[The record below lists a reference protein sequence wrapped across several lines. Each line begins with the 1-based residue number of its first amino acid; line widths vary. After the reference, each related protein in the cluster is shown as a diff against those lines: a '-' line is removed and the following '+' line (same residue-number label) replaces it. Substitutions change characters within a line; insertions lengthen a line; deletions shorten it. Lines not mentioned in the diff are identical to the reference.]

1 MLNRWQDHIGEDECF
16 VTTESLRGAPSLL
29 DYLAVLQ
36 RRKWLFLL
44 TLVLVPAVAV
54 TLSLRQKPTYQ
65 ASAQVLLSAESASTL
80 GSQSPFVDPN
90 RVAQT
95 KSELARVPAVAE
107 KALKSVPAAGLTFE
121 EFLKD
126 SSVATTPGSD
136 ILTFSARSSDSRMA
150 MKLASAYAHAFTDYE
165 HDAETSSLQRRRAK
179 VGEEISRLE
188 ASGAAGSPT
197 YRMLVRQQRELT
209 AQLTLETPTA
219 EVVREADQAVKVAPK
234 TVRNSAI
241 AVFLGLVLA
250 LISAFLR
257 DALDTRVRSV
267 DVLRDAWG
275 LRLLG
280 ELPPPPRR
288 LKKDGGVVML
298 AQPTSHHAERFR
310 VLRASF
316 DFANPE
322 SRSQTI
328 MVTSAVGAE
337 GKSTTAANLAV
348 ALARAGRR
356 IVLIDGDLRNPSL
369 HHLFALAQSPG
380 LVDVELGDAEL
391 GEALRQIDIPERAQG
406 GAAFGRRSGTLEVL
420 PAGHAL
426 HDPDQLGA
434 ERAIARIAETVRQ
447 RADAVL
453 IDAAPLLPVGDSI
466 ALSAHVDAL
475 LLVANLK
482 MLNMSAVENTRQIL
496 EASPAVKLGLILT
509 GTEGGDAYLHY
520 RLYGGGA
527 KRPTGRRRLRGTAS
541 RSEGK
546 ATENGAP
553 KQASGTRAADL

>member
-1 MLNRWQDHIGEDECF
+1 M
-16 VTTESLRGAPSLL
+16 TTESLRGAPSLL

-65 ASAQVLLSAESASTL
+65 ASAKVLLSAEIASTL
-80 GSQSPFVDPN
+80 GGQSPFVDPN
-90 RVAQT
+90 RAAQT
-95 KSELARVPAVAE
+95 KSELARVPAVVE
-107 KALKSVPAAGLTFE
+107 KALKSVPAAALTVE

-126 SSVATTPGSD
+126 SSVATTAGSD
-136 ILTFSARSSDSRMA
+136 ILTFSVRSSDSRVA

-165 HDAETSSLQRRRAK
+165 HDAETSSLQRRRAR
-179 VGEEISRLE
+179 VAEEISRLE

-197 YRMLVRQQRELT
+197 YRMLVRQKRELT
-209 AQLTLETPTA
+209 AQLTLQTPTA

-250 LISAFLR
+250 LIFAFLR

-288 LKKDGGVVML
+288 VKKDGGLVML
-298 AQPTSHHAERFR
+298 AQPTSYQAERFR

-328 MVTSAVGAE
+328 MVTSAVDAE

-369 HHLFALAQSPG
+369 HHLFALAASPG

-391 GEALRQIDIPERAQG
+391 GEALRQIDIPERAQD

-426 HDPDQLGA
+426 YDPDQLGA
-434 ERAIARIAETVRQ
+434 EAAIARIAETVRQ

-453 IDAAPLLPVGDSI
+453 IDAAPLLLVGDSI

-509 GTEGGDAYLHY
+509 GTEGGEAYLQY

-527 KRPTGRRRLRGTAS
+527 KRPTGRRRLGGIAS
-541 RSEGK
+541 RSEGE

-553 KQASGTRAADL
+553 KQASGTRAADV